1 MANPKVGNLKALKR
15 LGRYLKT
22 RGRVRTVYEYQENPV
37 ELTVWT
43 DTDFAGCLQTRKSTS
58 GGVLKFGSHTLKT
71 WSTTQAVIALSS
83 GEAEYYGM
91 VKGAGVAIGMT
102 AILEDVGVR
111 RGIRLKTDASA
122 AKGISN
128 RKGLGKVRHLEV
140 TQLWLQEKVAT
151 GVIKVQKVDGKVN
164 QADALTKY
172 VSRDEL
178 EQHMR
183 QVGLVVESGRHELM
197 PKNDAKEKSK
207 VGISSEAEEDPGENE
222 PDQMDSL
229 ELVSMF
235 CFN

>member
-1 MANPKVGNLKALKR
+1 MADPLAQVAFFL
-15 LGRYLKT
+15 
-22 RGRVRTVYEYQENPV
+22 PV
-37 ELTVWT
+37 
-43 DTDFAGCLQTRKSTS
+43 S
-58 GGVLKFGSHTLKT
+58 
-71 WSTTQAVIALSS
+71 
-83 GEAEYYGM
+83 
-91 VKGAGVAIGMT
+91 AIF
-102 AILEDVGVR
+102 EDVGVR

-183 QVGLVVESGRHELM
+183 QVGLAVENGRHELM

-207 VGISSEAEEDPGENE
+207 VGISSEAQEDPGDDE
-222 PDQMDSL
+222 PDAVNGL
-229 ELVSMF
+229 ELVRMF
-235 CFN
+235 CFD